1 VFSSQVGK
9 SQVGKS
15 QVGKSHVWKLIAG
28 KLGYAVACLLA
39 AVALV
44 ASGYAHKV
52 VGLVS
57 ATGQGIPINNSPSV
71 GAMNILVMG
80 LESRTDYEGNT
91 LPNTLLTAMHAG
103 NAAAVSAG
111 QVGGQDTNTL
121 ILVHIFPGGQ
131 KAAGFSISRDD
142 LVTYP
147 QATYLGI
154 THGKIDQA
162 YDFAYNKSLGQTYG
176 SSMSQNERYLKA
188 NQAGQAFEIATVE
201 AVTGV
206 HVDHFV
212 EVNLAGFFYLA
223 QAFGGIEVCV
233 KPWSGN
239 HGGNLSDKASGWNAV
254 YDGYNRRKGGT
265 QYLHLAAAQ
274 SLAFVRDRDTL
285 PGVDLG
291 RTTRQQAVL
300 DYVIWDLKHKGVFG
314 DLGTLNA
321 LLGTASKYLITDS
334 TFNLLEFAT
343 NMRALTGRHVLFRT
357 LPIAGQENGV
367 PLNGSSQ
374 DVNIISVPYLQ
385 QYVRNAFYP
394 PSAATTTAPKGS
406 GAKSGAKGGTEKTT
420 TAPAPSTVTVDVY
433 NGSGTSGLAGDVSQ
447 KFAALGYKAGA
458 VENAA
463 QQSQTLETAT
473 QVFYGTGASANAAK
487 IATKIG
493 TTATALTSLPA
504 GHVEV
509 LLGSAVTEV
518 PAGLTSSGTTGSA
531 AASPA
536 PSPLSTAGADNG
548 TAGGALTVGSN
559 AKFGIP
565 CVY

>member
-1 VFSSQVGK
+1 MFSSHVG
-9 SQVGKS
+9 
-15 QVGKSHVWKLIAG
+15 KLIAS
-28 KLGYAVACLLA
+28 KLGYGATCLLA
-39 AVALV
+39 AGALV

-57 ATGQGIPINNSPSV
+57 STGQGIPINNSPSV

-91 LPNTLLTAMHAG
+91 LPNSLLTAMHAG

-154 THGKIDQA
+154 TRGKIDQA
-162 YDFAYNKSLGQTYG
+162 YDFAYNQSLGQTFG
-176 SSMSQNERYLKA
+176 SSMSQNARYLKA

-254 YDGYNRRKGGT
+254 YDGYNRRQGGA

-321 LLGTASKYLITDS
+321 LLDTASNYLITDS
-334 TFNLLEFAT
+334 TFDLLKFAT

-357 LPIAGQENGV
+357 LPIAGQENNV
-367 PLNGSSQ
+367 PLNGSPQ
-374 DVNIISVPYLQ
+374 DVNIINVPYLQ

-394 PSAATTTAPKGS
+394 PSATTIAPKGS
-406 GAKSGAKGGTEKTT
+406 GAKSGTKKTT

-433 NGSGTSGLAGDVSQ
+433 NGSGTSGLAGSVSQ
-447 KFAALGYKAGA
+447 KFVALGYKAGA

-463 QQSQTLETAT
+463 QQSQTLKPAT

-487 IATKIG
+487 IATEVG
-493 TTATALTSLPA
+493 ATATALTSLPA

-509 LLGSAVTEV
+509 LLGSTVTEV
-518 PAGLTSSGTTGSA
+518 PAGLTSLGTTGAATASASAQTSGGSA
-531 AASPA
+531 ATASPS
-536 PSPLSTAGADNG
+536 PSSTAGADNG
-548 TAGGALTVGSN
+548 AAGGALTVGSN

>member
-1 VFSSQVGK
+1 
-9 SQVGKS
+9 
-15 QVGKSHVWKLIAG
+15 
-28 KLGYAVACLLA
+28 
-39 AVALV
+39 
-44 ASGYAHKV
+44 
-52 VGLVS
+52 
-57 ATGQGIPINNSPSV
+57 
-71 GAMNILVMG
+71 MG

-91 LPNTLLTAMHAG
+91 LPNSLLTAMHAG
-103 NAAAVSAG
+103 NASAVSAG

-131 KAAGFSISRDD
+131 TAAGFSISRDD
-142 LVTYP
+142 LVSYP
-147 QATYLGI
+147 HATYLGI

-162 YDFAYNKSLGQTYG
+162 YDFAYNQSLGQTYG

-201 AVTGV
+201 GVTGV

-239 HGGNLSDKASGWNAV
+239 HGGNLFDKASGWNAV
-254 YDGYNRRKGGT
+254 YNGYNRRKGGA

-274 SLAFVRDRDTL
+274 SLAFVRTRDTL
-285 PGVDLG
+285 PGIDLG
-291 RTTRQQAVL
+291 RTTRQQAVI
-300 DYVIWDLKHKGVFG
+300 DYVIWKLRHEGVFG

-334 TFNLLEFAT
+334 TFNLLMFST
-343 NMRALTGRHVLFRT
+343 NMRALTGRHVVFRT
-357 LPIAGQENGV
+357 LPIAGQENNV

-374 DVNIISVPYLQ
+374 DVNVINVPYLQ

-394 PSAATTTAPKGS
+394 PSAATITPKGS
-406 GAKSGAKGGTEKTT
+406 GAKGAAKKTT
-420 TAPAPSTVTVDVY
+420 SIPAPSTVTVDVY
-433 NGSGTSGLAGDVSQ
+433 NGSGTSGLAGNVSQ
-447 KFAALGYKAGA
+447 KLTALGYKAGA

-463 QQSQTLETAT
+463 QQSQTLESAT
-473 QVFYGTGASANAAK
+473 QVFYGGGASANAAK
-487 IATKIG
+487 IATDFG
-493 TTATALTSLPA
+493 ATATALTSLPA

-518 PAGLTSSGTTGSA
+518 PAGLTSLGATGSTATGGSA
-531 AASPA
+531 ATASPA
-536 PSPLSTAGADNG
+536 PSPASTAGADNG
-548 TAGGALTVGSN
+548 AAGGALTVGSN

>member
-1 VFSSQVGK
+1 VFSSHVG
-9 SQVGKS
+9 
-15 QVGKSHVWKLIAG
+15 KLIAS
-28 KLGYAVACLLA
+28 KLGYGVVCLLA
-39 AVALV
+39 TVALV

-80 LESRTDYEGNT
+80 LESRTDYQGNT
-91 LPNTLLTAMHAG
+91 LPNSLLTAMHAG
-103 NAAAVSAG
+103 NASAVAAG

-147 QATYLGI
+147 HASYLGI
-154 THGKIDQA
+154 TRGKIDQA
-162 YDFAYNKSLGQTYG
+162 YDFAYNQSLGQTYG
-176 SSMSQNERYLKA
+176 SSMSQNQRYLKA

-223 QAFGGIEVCV
+223 QAFGGIEVCI

-239 HGGNLSDKASGWNAV
+239 HGGNLYDKASGWNAV
-254 YDGYNRRKGGT
+254 YDGYNRRKGGA

-291 RTTRQQAVL
+291 RTTRQQAAI
-300 DYVIWDLKHKGVFG
+300 DYVIWKLKHDGVFG

-334 TFNLLEFAT
+334 TFNLLMFAT
-343 NMRALTGRHVLFRT
+343 NMRALTGRHVVFRT
-357 LPIAGQENGV
+357 LPIAGQENNV

-374 DVNIISVPYLQ
+374 DVNIINVPYLQ

-394 PSAATTTAPKGS
+394 PSATTTIAPKGG
-406 GAKSGAKGGTEKTT
+406 GAKSATKKTAP
-420 TAPAPSTVTVDVY
+420 APAPSTVTVDVY

-447 KFAALGYKAGA
+447 KLTALGYKAGA

-463 QQSQTLETAT
+463 QQSQTLESAT
-473 QVFYGTGASANAAK
+473 QVFYGGGASANAAK
-487 IATKIG
+487 IATDFG
-493 TTATALTSLPA
+493 ATATALTSLPA

-518 PAGLTSSGTTGSA
+518 PAGLTSSGTTGSTATGSTATGGSA
-531 AASPA
+531 ATASPA
-536 PSPLSTAGADNG
+536 PSPASTAGADNG
-548 TAGGALTVGSN
+548 AAGGALTVGSN

>member
-1 VFSSQVGK
+1 MFSSH
-9 SQVGKS
+9 
-15 QVGKSHVWKLIAG
+15 VGKSHVGKLIAS
-28 KLGYAVACLLA
+28 KLGYGAACLLA
-39 AVALV
+39 AGALV

-80 LESRTDYEGNT
+80 LESRTDYHGNT
-91 LPNTLLTAMHAG
+91 LPNSLLTAMHAG
-103 NAAAVSAG
+103 NATAVSAG

-154 THGKIDQA
+154 TRGKIDQA
-162 YDFAYNKSLGQTYG
+162 YDFAYNQSLGQTYG

-188 NQAGQAFEIATVE
+188 NQAGQAFEIATVQ

-206 HVDHFV
+206 HIDHFV

-254 YDGYNRRKGGT
+254 YDGYNRRKGGA

-274 SLAFVRDRDTL
+274 SLAFVRTRDTL
-285 PGVDLG
+285 PGIDLG
-291 RTTRQQAVL
+291 RTTRQQAVI
-300 DYVIWDLKHKGVFG
+300 DYVIWKLRHQGVFG

-321 LLGTASKYLITDS
+321 LLGTASRYLITDS
-334 TFNLLEFAT
+334 TFNPLEFAT
-343 NMRALTGRHVLFRT
+343 NMRALTGRHVVFRT
-357 LPIAGQENGV
+357 LPIAGQENNV

-374 DVNIISVPYLQ
+374 DVNIINVPYLQ

-394 PSAATTTAPKGS
+394 PSATIAPKGS
-406 GAKSGAKGGTEKTT
+406 GAKSGTKKTIP
-420 TAPAPSTVTVDVY
+420 APAPSTVTVDVY
-433 NGSGTSGLAGDVSQ
+433 NGSGTSGLAGNVSQ
-447 KFAALGYKAGA
+447 KLTALGYKAGA

-463 QQSQTLETAT
+463 QQSQTLEPAT

-487 IATKIG
+487 IAAKMG

-509 LLGSAVTEV
+509 LLGSTMTEV
-518 PAGLTSSGTTGSA
+518 PAGLMSPGTTGPTATGTSAQTTGGSA
-531 AASPA
+531 ATASP
-536 PSPLSTAGADNG
+536 SSTAGADNG
-548 TAGGALTVGSN
+548 AAGGALTVGSN

>member
-1 VFSSQVGK
+1 MFSSRAGK
-9 SQVGKS
+9 SQVGK
-15 QVGKSHVWKLIAG
+15 LIAI
-28 KLGYAVACLLA
+28 KVGYAATCLLA
-39 AVALV
+39 VVALV

-80 LESRTDYEGNT
+80 LESRTDYKGNT
-91 LPNTLLTAMHAG
+91 LPNSLLTAMHAG

-147 QATYLGI
+147 HATYLGI

-162 YDFAYNKSLGQTYG
+162 YDFAYNQSLGQTFG
-176 SSMSQNERYLKA
+176 SSMSQKQRYLKA
-188 NQAGQAFEIATVE
+188 NQAGQAFEIATVQ

-254 YDGYNRRKGGT
+254 YDGYNRRKGGA

-321 LLGTASKYLITDS
+321 LLDTASNYLITDS
-334 TFNLLEFAT
+334 TFNLLEFST

-357 LPIAGQENGV
+357 LPIAGQENNV
-367 PLNGSSQ
+367 PLNGSPQ
-374 DVNIISVPYLQ
+374 DVNIINVPYLQ

-394 PSAATTTAPKGS
+394 PPATTTIAPKGS
-406 GAKSGAKGGTEKTT
+406 GAKSGTKKTT
-420 TAPAPSTVTVDVY
+420 AAPAPSTVTVDVY
-433 NGSGTSGLAGDVSQ
+433 NGSGTSGLAGNVSQ
-447 KFAALGYKAGA
+447 KLVALGYKTGA

-463 QQSQTLETAT
+463 QQSQTLKPAT

-509 LLGSAVTEV
+509 LLGSAVTEA
-518 PAGLTSSGTTGSA
+518 PAGLTSPGTTGSA
-531 AASPA
+531 ATASPG